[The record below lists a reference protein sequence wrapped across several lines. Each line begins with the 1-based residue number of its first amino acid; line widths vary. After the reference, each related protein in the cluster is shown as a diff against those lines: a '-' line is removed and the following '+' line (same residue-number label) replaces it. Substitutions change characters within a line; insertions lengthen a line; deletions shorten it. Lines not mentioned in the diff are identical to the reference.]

1 MHVKDVNKGVRTF
14 FLSTA
19 SRFNQANVSNEAIV
33 ISYYALLAIIPLM
46 IFIGNLLPLLH
57 LKAST
62 VLAYIEMA
70 IPRSIYQT
78 LKPSIIQYLEN
89 GSSGGAASIS
99 GLISIWAASRGFN
112 AMKRSLN
119 VAYGVENSQGML
131 ARRLFAFLFT
141 AFLGVAFVLLFII
154 YSFGQ
159 AVLEY
164 LAPLFNLPMDMI
176 DTFNQVK
183 WPTIMVG
190 IFWIMVLL
198 YAFIPNAKLHLR
210 FIWPGA
216 LFATCGWMVL
226 TQGFSVYVKYFAR
239 TVLSYGTIG
248 TVIVVLF
255 WLNFTC
261 WVIMVGGIINAT
273 LEEMCFGEVKPKYD
287 PIENFGKNA
296 YNRFLKCKK

>member
-14 FLSTA
+14 FLSAA

-78 LKPSIIQYLEN
+78 LKPFIIQYLEN

-99 GLISIWAASRGFN
+99 GLISVWAASRGFN

-198 YAFIPNAKLHLR
+198 YAFIPS
-210 FIWPGA
+210 FA
-216 LFATCGWMVL
+216 LYLAGSSFCDVRMDGLDSGV
-226 TQGFSVYVKYFAR
+226 F
-239 TVLSYGTIG
+239 
-248 TVIVVLF
+248 
-255 WLNFTC
+255 
-261 WVIMVGGIINAT
+261 GIRQVF
-273 LEEMCFGEVKPKYD
+273 CQ
-287 PIENFGKNA
+287 
-296 YNRFLKCKK
+296 NRFELRNNRNRNCCFILAELYMLGDYGRRNHQCHS

>member
-1 MHVKDVNKGVRTF
+1 MHLKDVNKGVRTF
-14 FLSTA
+14 FLSA
-19 SRFNQANVSNEAIV
+19 VSRFNQANVSNEAIV

-46 IFIGNLLPLLH
+46 IFVGNLLPLLH

-78 LKPSIIQYLEN
+78 LKPFIIQYLEN

-99 GLISIWAASRGFN
+99 GLISVWAASRGFN

-141 AFLGVAFVLLFII
+141 AFFGVAFVLLFII

-183 WPTIMVG
+183 WPTIMFG
-190 IFWIMVLL
+190 IFLIMVLL

-226 TQGFSVYVKYFAR
+226 TQGFSIYVKYFTR

-287 PIENFGKNA
+287 PIESFGKKA

>member
-14 FLSTA
+14 FLSAA

-78 LKPSIIQYLEN
+78 LKPFIIQYLEN

-164 LAPLFNLPMDMI
+164 LAPLFNLPMDLI

-190 IFWIMVLL
+190 IFGLWYCFMHLSRMPS
-198 YAFIPNAKLHLR
+198 FICALSGRELFLR
-210 FIWPGA
+210 RA
-216 LFATCGWMVL
+216 DGW
-226 TQGFSVYVKYFAR
+226 S
-239 TVLSYGTIG
+239 
-248 TVIVVLF
+248 
-255 WLNFTC
+255 
-261 WVIMVGGIINAT
+261 
-273 LEEMCFGEVKPKYD
+273 
-287 PIENFGKNA
+287 
-296 YNRFLKCKK
+296 

>member
-1 MHVKDVNKGVRTF
+1 MNN
-14 FLSTA
+14 S
-19 SRFNQANVSNEAIV
+19 SSSVSKKKN
-33 ISYYALLAIIPLM
+33 
-46 IFIGNLLPLLH
+46 
-57 LKAST
+57 
-62 VLAYIEMA
+62 
-70 IPRSIYQT
+70 
-78 LKPSIIQYLEN
+78 
-89 GSSGGAASIS
+89 SSP
-99 GLISIWAASRGFN
+99 
-112 AMKRSLN
+112 
-119 VAYGVENSQGML
+119 SQGFSLCNVMVNYFIL
-131 ARRLFAFLFT
+131 VMFVIFPLFVNLTFDGSFPFLHFDRGYYGIRHQKYYLFMIMGAITVIGEILLLFTEGSQKIRDKYNLHTRDDALSKLSFTDWAVLAFLFT

-190 IFWIMVLL
+190 IFLIMVLL

-273 LEEMCFGEVKPKYD
+273 LEEMCFGEVKPKHD

-296 YNRFLKCKK
+296 YNHFLKCKK

>member
-1 MHVKDVNKGVRTF
+1 
-14 FLSTA
+14 
-19 SRFNQANVSNEAIV
+19 
-33 ISYYALLAIIPLM
+33 
-46 IFIGNLLPLLH
+46 
-57 LKAST
+57 
-62 VLAYIEMA
+62 
-70 IPRSIYQT
+70 
-78 LKPSIIQYLEN
+78 
-89 GSSGGAASIS
+89 
-99 GLISIWAASRGFN
+99 
-112 AMKRSLN
+112 MKRSLN

-216 LFATCGWMVL
+216 LFADGW
-226 TQGFSVYVKYFAR
+226 S
-239 TVLSYGTIG
+239 
-248 TVIVVLF
+248 
-255 WLNFTC
+255 
-261 WVIMVGGIINAT
+261 
-273 LEEMCFGEVKPKYD
+273 
-287 PIENFGKNA
+287 
-296 YNRFLKCKK
+296 

>member
-1 MHVKDVNKGVRTF
+1 M
-14 FLSTA
+14 
-19 SRFNQANVSNEAIV
+19 RF
-33 ISYYALLAIIPLM
+33 
-46 IFIGNLLPLLH
+46 
-57 LKAST
+57 
-62 VLAYIEMA
+62 
-70 IPRSIYQT
+70 
-78 LKPSIIQYLEN
+78 
-89 GSSGGAASIS
+89 
-99 GLISIWAASRGFN
+99 
-112 AMKRSLN
+112 
-119 VAYGVENSQGML
+119 
-131 ARRLFAFLFT
+131 FLFT

-296 YNRFLKCKK
+296 YNHFLKCKK

>member
-1 MHVKDVNKGVRTF
+1 MHLKDVNKGVRTF
-14 FLSTA
+14 FLSA
-19 SRFNQANVSNEAIV
+19 VSRFNQANVSNEAIV

-46 IFIGNLLPLLH
+46 IFVGNLLPLLH

-78 LKPSIIQYLEN
+78 LKPFIIQYLEN

-99 GLISIWAASRGFN
+99 GLISVWAASRGFN

-141 AFLGVAFVLLFII
+141 AFFGVAFVLLFII

-183 WPTIMVG
+183 WPTIMFG
-190 IFWIMVLL
+190 IFLIMVLL

-226 TQGFSVYVKYFAR
+226 TQGFSIYVNYFAR

-287 PIENFGKNA
+287 PIESFGKKA